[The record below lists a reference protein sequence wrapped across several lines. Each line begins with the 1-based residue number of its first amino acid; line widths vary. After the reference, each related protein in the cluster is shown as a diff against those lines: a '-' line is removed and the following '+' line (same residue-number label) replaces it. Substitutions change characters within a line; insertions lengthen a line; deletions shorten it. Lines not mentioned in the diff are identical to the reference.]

1 MFDNLLELLLD
12 TVPYSIWMM
21 SIDRKFAFANK
32 FFCDSL
38 NKSKEEVLGKTVF
51 DLYEKKLAIE
61 YTGNYDEV
69 LKLDKAKLF
78 TGYQGDLFLEC
89 YIAPIKNEGEIIGF
103 LAIHQ
108 DQTERKKDEEEIIRQ
123 KKLLKTI
130 MDTIPD
136 SIFYKSIEGTYLDC
150 NIAFAKDY
158 YNLEKEDVIN
168 KKDIDIVKDSK
179 LIKKIVETDSRVIYN
194 KTKEVNRIKIKDNH
208 SIKYMESIK
217 TPVLDS
223 KGEVW
228 GIVGVSR
235 DITSRILL
243 ERDLK
248 RLSYRDKLTGV
259 YNRAYFDKKVEDMNK
274 DSYFPLSL
282 IVGDVDGLKIVNDTL
297 GHLKG
302 DELLIKITNIL
313 KKVCKKENIIVRW
326 GGDEFVILLPN
337 TEYEEAKTLCEKIK
351 YVCKMEEHKDIPLS
365 ISLGCSTKR
374 SLNQSIDDVLKEAED
389 EVYRQKLQSQSN
401 SKSHLLL
408 SLQYTLKEK
417 CIDTQEHTDRVVTY
431 AKRLA
436 NKMNLSEER
445 TDELILAAT
454 LHDIGKIGIPDDI
467 LLKPG
472 KLTESEYKTIKTHSE
487 KGYRIAKSNYEIAH
501 IAKCILSHHE
511 RWDGDGY
518 PLGLKGEE
526 IPYLAR
532 LICVLDSYDAM
543 TSSRPYK
550 DKISNKKACE
560 EIRRCSGTQFD
571 PNIVK
576 IFLEEFED
584 L

>member
-21 SIDRKFAFANK
+21 SIDRKFSFANK

-38 NKSKEEVLGKTVF
+38 NKSKEEVLGKTLF
-51 DLYEKKLAIE
+51 DLYEKELAIE

-69 LKLDKAKLF
+69 LKLNKAKLF

-89 YIAPIKNEGEIIGF
+89 YIAPIKDEDEIVGF

-108 DQTERKKDEEEIIRQ
+108 DQTERKKNEEEIIRQ
-123 KKLLKTI
+123 KNLLKTI

-136 SIFYKSIEGTYLDC
+136 SIFYKNIEGTYLDC

-168 KKDIDIVKDSK
+168 KKDIEIVKDSK
-179 LIKKIVETDSRVIYN
+179 LIKKIVETDSKVIDS
-194 KTKEVNRIKIKDNH
+194 KTKEVNRIKIKDNEN
-208 SIKYMESIK
+208 IKYMESIK
-217 TPVLDS
+217 TPILDDNG
-223 KGEVW
+223 KIW

-248 RLSYRDKLTGV
+248 KLSYIDKLTGV

-274 DSYFPLSL
+274 ESYLPLSL

-302 DELLIKITNIL
+302 DELLIQITDVL
-313 KKVCKKENIIVRW
+313 KKVCKKNNLIVRW

-337 TEYEEAKTLCEKIK
+337 TEYEDSKILCKKIK
-351 YVCKMEEHKDIPLS
+351 DACKEEGYKHIPLS

-374 SLNQSIDDVLKEAED
+374 NLNQSIDDILKEAED
-389 EVYRQKLQSQSN
+389 EVYKQKLPSQSN
-401 SKSHLLL
+401 SKNHLLV
-408 SLQYTLKEK
+408 SLQDTLKEK
-417 CIDTQEHTDRVVTY
+417 CIDTQEHTDRVVKY

-436 NKMNLSEER
+436 NKMNLSEDR
-445 TDELILAAT
+445 ANELVLAAT

-472 KLTESEYKTIKTHSE
+472 KLTDSEYKTIKTHTE

-511 RWDGDGY
+511 RWDGRGY

-532 LICVLDSYDAM
+532 LVCVIDSYDAM

-560 EIRRCSGTQFD
+560 EIKRCSGSQFD

-576 IFLEEFED
+576 IFLEEFEG
-584 L
+584 